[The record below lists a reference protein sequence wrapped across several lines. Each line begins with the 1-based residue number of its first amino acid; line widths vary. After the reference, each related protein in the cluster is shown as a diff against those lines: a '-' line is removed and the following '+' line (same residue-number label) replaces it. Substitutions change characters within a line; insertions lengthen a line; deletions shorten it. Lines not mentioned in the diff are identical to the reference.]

1 MQEQMKLFSGTA
13 VKMQPVSNSTI
24 EQFIDYDIK
33 TVFIN
38 AEKRASLDMES
49 LYRSENAMA
58 VHYRVR

>member
-13 VKMQPVSNSTI
+13 VKMQLVSNSTI